1 VYWEELSEQL
11 LLFHTLPAPSSK
23 PEVGMNDKPKQLEV
37 ELGEKESEGVYSNM
51 VLIAHSPYEFIFD
64 FARYLPGVKK
74 AKVYS
79 RVIMTPQHARSLQKT
94 LEENIKKYEKKF
106 GKIELGGKD
115 QTIGFKGA
123 DE

>member
-1 VYWEELSEQL
+1 MDQ
-11 LLFHTLPAPSSK
+11 
-23 PEVGMNDKPKQLEV
+23 KPKQLEV

-79 RVIMTPQHARSLQKT
+79 RIIMTPQHASSLRKT

-106 GKIELGGKD
+106 GKIQIEGKEP
-115 QTIGFKGA
+115 TIGFKSA

>member
-1 VYWEELSEQL
+1 
-11 LLFHTLPAPSSK
+11 
-23 PEVGMNDKPKQLEV
+23 MNEKPKHLEV

-79 RVIMTPQHARSLQKT
+79 RIIMTPQHASSLHKT
-94 LEENIKKYEKKF
+94 LQDNIKKYEQKF
-106 GKIELGGKD
+106 GKIELGGKEP
-115 QTIGFKGA
+115 TIGFKSV